1 VNIASLKAAASATTD
16 RAVSGSQM
24 DKVVERRG
32 LSRNVKIAI
41 GAGALLVLALLF
53 WWFMPGAGSQTVTKN
68 RLTISTVQTG
78 RFEDFIPLR
87 AKVTPLLTVY
97 IDSIE
102 GGRVDKVLVEDGTD
116 VVAGQPIAMLSNA
129 ELQLSTLARQTEVEQ
144 QINNMRSQELALS
157 QTRLANERA
166 ILDAQLALTTAR
178 RQYEREA
185 PLAAKGY
192 VSGKQFNDTADN
204 YQYQQ
209 RRLAV
214 LQRSQ
219 SSDERLQSGQLD
231 QQKASMKSMS
241 AGLGIARNNLD
252 ALNLRAPVTGKLS
265 GFSIQI
271 GQSLQRGERIGQID
285 SPGRNKLQAGVDE
298 FYLGRVQVNQSAS
311 VDWNGKTFRA
321 RVMKIYPQVQNG
333 QFQVDLQFLGDE
345 PQGVQR
351 GQTLQAKLTLGDPAP
366 AKLIPNG
373 AFYNESGGAYVFVV
387 SPDGGTAVKRQ
398 VRLGRRNPDFIEVLD
413 GLDAGERVITS
424 PYTGFADKDRLDLSN
439 AKE

>member
-1 VNIASLKAAASATTD
+1 MNIASLKTMPKATTD

-24 DKVVERRG
+24 DKMVERRG

-53 WWFMPGAGSQTVTKN
+53 WWFMPGAGSQTVTRN

-157 QTRLANERA
+157 QTRLSNERA

-192 VSGKQFNDTADN
+192 VSGKQFNDTTDN

-252 ALNLRAPVTGKLS
+252 ALNLKAPVTGKLS

>member
-1 VNIASLKAAASATTD
+1 MNIASLKAAASATTD

-32 LSRNVKIAI
+32 LSRSVKIAI
-41 GAGALLVLALLF
+41 GAGAVLVLALLF

-157 QTRLANERA
+157 QTRLSNERA

-192 VSGKQFNDTADN
+192 VSGKQFNDTSDN

-241 AGLGIARNNLD
+241 AGLGIARTNLD

-387 SPDGGTAVKRQ
+387 APDGGSAVKRQ

>member
-1 VNIASLKAAASATTD
+1 MNIASLKAASSATTD

-41 GAGALLVLALLF
+41 GAGAVLVLASLF

-192 VSGKQFNDTADN
+192 VSGKQFNDTTDN

-219 SSDERLQSGQLD
+219 ASDERLQSGQLD

-241 AGLGIARNNLD
+241 AGLGIARTNLD
-252 ALNLRAPVTGKLS
+252 ALNLKAPVTGKLS

-321 RVMKIYPQVQNG
+321 QVMKIYPQVQNG

-387 SPDGGTAVKRQ
+387 APDGNTAVKRR

>member
-1 VNIASLKAAASATTD
+1 MPKATTD

-24 DKVVERRG
+24 DKMVERRG

-53 WWFMPGAGSQTVTKN
+53 WWFMPGAGSQTVTRN

-157 QTRLANERA
+157 QTRLSNERA

-192 VSGKQFNDTADN
+192 VSGKQFNDTTDN

-252 ALNLRAPVTGKLS
+252 ALNLKAPVTGKLS